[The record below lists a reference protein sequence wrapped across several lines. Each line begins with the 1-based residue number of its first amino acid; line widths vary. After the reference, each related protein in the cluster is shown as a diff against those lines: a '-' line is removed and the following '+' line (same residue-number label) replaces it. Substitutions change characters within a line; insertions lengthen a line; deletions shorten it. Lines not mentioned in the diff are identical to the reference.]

1 MVTDDQIKETVLDLI
16 GQIAP
21 EVDVASLDPVH
32 RFRDQF
38 DFDSVDFMNFAIALQ
53 ERLQVTIPEKD
64 FPQLAS
70 LVGCIA
76 YVKSKT

>member
-1 MVTDDQIKETVLDLI
+1 
-16 GQIAP
+16 
-21 EVDVASLDPVH
+21 VH